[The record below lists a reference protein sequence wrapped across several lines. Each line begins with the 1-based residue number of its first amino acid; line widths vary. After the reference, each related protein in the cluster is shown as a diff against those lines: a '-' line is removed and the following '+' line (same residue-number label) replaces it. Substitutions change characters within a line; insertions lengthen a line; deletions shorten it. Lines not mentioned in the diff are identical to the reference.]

1 MSLRRAYLDHAEA
14 MPVGHRICIDGRAF
28 REAFGRQLTSFHP
41 LAPERAG
48 PESDFLSGCIGSAYG
63 RIRCRYDAFNDTYEV
78 SKHEEQELRD
88 GARFHVDFD
97 REHFYQ
103 KRPDGMWEPRVK
115 NPTNSA

>member
-1 MSLRRAYLDHAEA
+1 MRRAYLDHAEA